1 MTKQVIILTL
11 NCLLLLSPPALG
23 QTRTKEL
30 ERRLAERKQM
40 ASGDKLAAELE
51 AIDVEL
57 SRTALEA
64 WNV

>member
-40 ASGDKLAAELE
+40 ASGDKLAELE